1 MSEQFNNRQ
10 LLAGF
15 PRRDFLKVG
24 ACGFAGLSL
33 ASYLRYAAAHPG
45 HKHAKAQSAIVVFL
59 GGGPTQLDTF
69 DMKPDA
75 PAEYR
80 GEFKPIDTN
89 VPGLR
94 VCEHLPLL
102 ARQADKFAVLR
113 ASHTQAAH
121 ELATNYL
128 STGNRPVPSV
138 VYPGYGAVV
147 SKELTGDAEL
157 PHFVAIPQTAQSSGY
172 LGVRYAPLATQAT
185 PKAGVPFDVRGI
197 ALADGLTVEQFEKNE
212 ALRRSLDTGL
222 DGAAEYSKAVDGLD
236 RFAQQAHDIIASPK
250 ARKAFDVS
258 REPTEVADRFGT
270 SKFPMSCLLAARL
283 IEAGVRFTT
292 VSFGGW
298 DTHNGNFSQCKE
310 KLLPEL
316 DRGLAGLFATLAER
330 GLLDTTTVL
339 VTGEFGRT
347 PKINERAGRDH
358 WPRSMFMLLAGGG
371 IRGGAIH
378 GTTDDKSQAP
388 IDDPITPDDVAATFY
403 HTLGIDSRKEYHT
416 ATGRPI
422 MIVREGNVR
431 EEFFGGGNIAP
442 RTVET

>member
-1 MSEQFNNRQ
+1 MFSNRNSVQ
-10 LLAGF
+10 F

-33 ASYLRYAAAHPG
+33 ASYLRYAAAHHG
-45 HKHAKAQSAIVVFL
+45 HKHKKAESAIVVFL

-94 VCEHLPLL
+94 ICEHLPLL

-147 SKELTGDAEL
+147 SKELTGEAEL

-172 LGVRYAPLATQAT
+172 LGVRYAPLATQST

-197 ALADGLTVEQFEKNE
+197 ALADGLAVEQFEKNE

-298 DTHNGNFSQCKE
+298 DTHNGPRHRRVRPY
-310 KLLPEL
+310 PEDQRTSRPRPLAPL
-316 DRGLAGLFATLAER
+316 DVHAHGRRRHPRRRNPRHHGRQEPSPHRRPDHAR
-330 GLLDTTTVL
+330 RRRRDVL
-339 VTGEFGRT
+339 SHARHRQPEGIPHGDR
-347 PKINERAGRDH
+347 KADHDRA
-358 WPRSMFMLLAGGG
+358 
-371 IRGGAIH
+371 
-378 GTTDDKSQAP
+378 
-388 IDDPITPDDVAATFY
+388 
-403 HTLGIDSRKEYHT
+403 
-416 ATGRPI
+416 
-422 MIVREGNVR
+422 
-431 EEFFGGGNIAP
+431 
-442 RTVET
+442 